1 MSKRGNGEGSIRQ
14 RPNGRWEGRI
24 SYVDP
29 ATDRRKSVSV
39 YGASAKEC
47 RVKLK
52 AVRERLDDGRPAK
65 DSRVTVGDWCR
76 TWRTTALEAS
86 DRKATTKALYASLSK
101 KHLEAG
107 VIAARPLDQMKAT
120 DVEALLV
127 GLRKKEGK
135 KKALS
140 ESTVRQIY
148 TVLRAALD
156 VAVRD
161 GLLASNPVAKVR
173 RPKVTRTEARYLS
186 ADEVKLVLEAAQGSR
201 YFPAVLLMA
210 TTGLRRG
217 EVAGLSW
224 RDVDLEKS
232 EILVRQTLSRVD
244 GELVLSEPKTTRSRR
259 RIPLL
264 PSMATTLKKV
274 QTRQKA
280 ERLRAGD
287 QWTDTGMVF
296 TTELGTMVD
305 PRNLLRVVQ
314 SAATSAGLEGV
325 RAHSLRHSAAVAML
339 EAGVHIKAVADI
351 LGHSSIAITGDIYG
365 HSSDDAARAAIDSLG
380 AALGT

>member
-1 MSKRGNGEGSIRQ
+1 MSKRGNGEGSVRQ
-14 RPNGRWEGRI
+14 RPNGRWEGRV

-39 YGASAKEC
+39 YGSTAKEC
-47 RVKLK
+47 RGKLK

-65 DSRVTVGDWCR
+65 DSRVTVGDWCK

-101 KHLEAG
+101 KHLEASA
-107 VIAARPLDQMKAT
+107 IASRPLDQMKAT
-120 DVEALLV
+120 DVESLIV
-127 GLRKKEGK
+127 SLRKKG
-135 KKALS
+135 LS

-148 TVLRAALD
+148 TVLRGALD

-161 GLLASNPVAKVR
+161 DLLASNPAAKVR
-173 RPKVTRTEARYLS
+173 RPKVTRTEARFLS
-186 ADEVKLVLEAAQGSR
+186 ADEVKSVLEAAQGSR